1 MLTRFA
7 RNAFLGLL
15 LATVSMVSNGL
26 AKQTA
31 RHAHFNDSTASLL
44 ADHGPIWVTFQNE
57 IRNFRPPADALI
69 QQIESLR
76 LIPELDSWSTE
87 TLLILHQLS
96 REELDTD
103 QTRELYERLATQ
115 ANVAHDISEV
125 VRERGEN
132 SAETRYDYCEVAR
145 LSYRIQRRLAIWNS
159 LLESKTQLEVNQKA
173 VTQSFG
179 TGSVPHQRLLDD
191 LASGQID
198 PVWRDYLMLDSLES
212 VMANTSPGSPKVKSA
227 AREVLARIY
236 SPVLDDEQAD
246 YVISV
251 VSPYSIELLK
261 DVASLPVDEMEL
273 LRRIENYELSPSSL
287 TGYYLND
294 QYQNLLWSE
303 KPAEN
308 AIASAIETHY
318 RNANIRLS
326 FSERL
331 LNRLLPKLPEI
342 EQPVDQNIKGAR
354 VLGKS
359 RVSNQ
364 LRVNLIP
371 DDSQIQFNVETR
383 GDVQSD
389 TVAKTKVFRV
399 TNLGKANYEV
409 FQNVTI
415 NKDGIE
421 AVGDPYAR
429 SKANQFL
436 VGVESTLDRHPILGG
451 LARKIAEK
459 NLQRDASET
468 DRMYKRTVESSAEE
482 QMRTQV
488 SEQLQVVRELA
499 YTKLFQPLFGM
510 DLEPEPKQL
519 ATTEDQM
526 VVRYRIGGRD
536 QMAANTARPLDSAS
550 SLMSFQLHQS
560 AINNA
565 ISRIGLNGN
574 QFTIDELVA
583 HLRGFIGAENST
595 QPRVKS
601 DRHAEIGFAYFDPIL
616 VEFQEGQLKV
626 TLNLRSL
633 KIGEKG
639 KVWKNVSL
647 TAAYRFVRDG
657 MKIQLQQ
664 NDDGTR
670 IRGKRLRFGDRA
682 AISTVMKVLFKKEY
696 SVESL
701 PDKIAQR
708 IDTSQLEI
716 SQLSVSDGWLA
727 VSVDDREF
735 NTAQETVFDIL
746 RTSSSRKLINRR

>member
-1 MLTRFA
+1 MLTRYA

-15 LATVSMVSNGL
+15 FATLSMASNGL

-31 RHAHFNDSTASLL
+31 QHAHFNDGTASLSG
-44 ADHGPIWVTFQNE
+44 DRGPVWVTFQNE
-57 IRNFRPPADALI
+57 IRNYRPPADALI
-69 QQIESLR
+69 QQIESLA

-87 TLLILHQLS
+87 TLSILGQLS
-96 REELDTD
+96 QEELSAG
-103 QTRELYERLATQ
+103 QTRELYERLESQ
-115 ANVAHDISEV
+115 ANVAREISEV
-125 VRERGEN
+125 VRQRCE
-132 SAETRYDYCEVAR
+132 SSTETKYDYCEVAR
-145 LSYRIQRRLAIWNS
+145 LSYRIKRRLAIWNLILDS
-159 LLESKTQLEVNQKA
+159 KA
-173 VTQSFG
+173 VFEANQQAVTHSFG
-179 TGSVPHQRLLDD
+179 TVSVSHQRLLDD
-191 LASGQID
+191 LAESNID
-198 PVWRDYLMLDSLES
+198 PVWRDYLMLESLAS
-212 VMANTSPGSPKVKSA
+212 VMATASPGSPKIKTA

-236 SPVLDDEQAD
+236 SPVLDKEQAS
-246 YVISV
+246 YVMSAI
-251 VSPYSIELLK
+251 SPYSLQLLK
-261 DVASLPVDEMEL
+261 DVATLPFDEMEL
-273 LRRIENYELSPSSL
+273 FRRIENYESNPSSL

-303 KPAEN
+303 KPDETAM
-308 AIASAIETHY
+308 ARAIETHY
-318 RNANIRLS
+318 RNANIRLA
-326 FSERL
+326 FSERF

-342 EQPVDQNIKGAR
+342 EQPVDQKIKGAR

-359 RVSNQ
+359 RISNQ

-371 DDSQIQFNVETR
+371 DDTQIQLNVETR

-389 TVAKTKVFRV
+389 TVAKTKVFKL
-399 TNLGKANYEV
+399 TNLGRANFEV
-409 FQNVTI
+409 FQNIMI
-415 NKDGIE
+415 NEEGIE

-429 SKANQFL
+429 AKANQLL
-436 VGVESTLDRHPILGG
+436 VGVESGLDNHPILGG
-451 LARKIAEK
+451 IARKIAK
-459 NLQRDASET
+459 NNLKREASET
-468 DRMYKRTVESSAEE
+468 DRMYKQTVESSVEE
-482 QMRTQV
+482 QMREQV
-488 SEQLQVVRELA
+488 GEQLQVLRELA

-519 ATTEDQM
+519 STTEDQM

-536 QMAANTARPLDSAS
+536 QMAANTARPLDRAS

-574 QFTIDELVA
+574 KFTVDELVE
-583 HLRGFIGAENST
+583 HLKEFVGAGDSAE
-595 QPRVKS
+595 PRAKS
-601 DRHAEIGFAYFDPIL
+601 DKHAEIGFAYFDPIL
-616 VEFQEGQLKV
+616 VEFQEDQLKV
-626 TLNLRSL
+626 TLNLKSL

-670 IRGKRLRFGDRA
+670 IRGKRLRFGDKA

-696 SVESL
+696 SVASL
-701 PDKIAQR
+701 PEKIAQR

-727 VSVDDREF
+727 VSVDDREL
-735 NTAQETVFDIL
+735 NTAQETVLDIL

>member
-87 TLLILHQLS
+87 TLSILHQLS
-96 REELDTD
+96 RVELDTD

>member
-1 MLTRFA
+1 MPTRIA

-15 LATVSMVSNGL
+15 LAIASMYSNGL
-26 AKQTA
+26 AQQTA
-31 RHAHFNDSTASLL
+31 QHAHFNDGTASLSNQS
-44 ADHGPIWVTFQNE
+44 GPVWVTFQSDLKDY
-57 IRNFRPPADALI
+57 RPSANALI
-69 QQIESLR
+69 QQIESLDS
-76 LIPELDSWSTE
+76 IPELDSWSTE
-87 TLLILHQLS
+87 TLAILEQLS
-96 REELDTD
+96 KEELSCD
-103 QTRELYERLATQ
+103 QTRVLYEQLESQ
-115 ANVAHDISEV
+115 ANIARELSEV
-125 VRERGEN
+125 VRERCEN
-132 SAETRYDYCEVAR
+132 SPETQYDYCDVAR
-145 LSYRIQRRLAIWNS
+145 LTYRIKRRLAIWNS
-159 LLESKTQLEVNQKA
+159 ILDSKVGHEATQQP
-173 VTQSFG
+173 VTHSFG
-179 TGSVPHQRLLDD
+179 TRVDSQQRLLDD
-191 LASGQID
+191 LAASKID

-212 VMANTSPGSPKVKSA
+212 VIATASPESSKIRTA

-236 SPVLDDEQAD
+236 SPVLDKEQAN
-246 YVISV
+246 YVKSV
-251 VSPYSIELLK
+251 INPCSLQLLK
-261 DVASLPVDEMEL
+261 GIARLPFDEMEL
-273 LRRIENYELSPSSL
+273 LRRIENYESNPSSL

-303 KPAEN
+303 KPGEVAM
-308 AIASAIETHY
+308 ARAIETHY
-318 RNANIRLS
+318 RNANIRLA

-331 LNRLLPKLPEI
+331 INRLLPKLPEI
-342 EQPVDQNIKGAR
+342 EQPVDQNFKGAR
-354 VLGKS
+354 VLGQS

-371 DDSQIQFNVETR
+371 DDSQIQLNLETR

-389 TVAKTKVFRV
+389 TVANTKIFRV
-399 TNLGKANYEV
+399 TNLGRANFEV
-409 FQNVTI
+409 FQNIII
-415 NKDGIE
+415 NEEGIE

-429 SKANQFL
+429 SKANQL
-436 VGVESTLDRHPILGG
+436 VVAVESGLDNHPILGG
-451 LARKIAEK
+451 LARKIAK
-459 NLQRDASET
+459 NNLKRDASET
-468 DRMYKRTVESSAEE
+468 DRMYKRTVESSVEE

-488 SEQLQVVRELA
+488 SEQLQTVRELA

-536 QMAANTARPLDSAS
+536 QMAANTARPPDGAG

-560 AINNA
+560 AVNNA
-565 ISRIGLNGN
+565 ISRIGLNGR
-574 QFTIDELVA
+574 QFTVDELTE
-583 HLRGFIGAENST
+583 HLRGFVGAEGSAEP
-595 QPRVKS
+595 QAKS
-601 DRHAEIGFAYFDPIL
+601 DQHAEVGFAYFDPIL
-616 VEFQEGQLKV
+616 VEFQEDQLRV
-626 TLNLRSL
+626 TLNLKSL

-670 IRGKRLRFGDRA
+670 IRGKRLKFGDKA

-696 SVESL
+696 SVASL

-727 VSVDDREF
+727 VSVDDQEF
-735 NTAQETVFDIL
+735 NIAQETVLDVL
-746 RTSSSRKLINRR
+746 RTSTNRKLINRR

>member
-31 RHAHFNDSTASLL
+31 QHAHFNDSTASLS
-44 ADHGPIWVTFQNE
+44 ADHSPIWVTFQNE

-87 TLLILHQLS
+87 TLSILHQLS
-96 REELDTD
+96 QVELDTD

-125 VRERGEN
+125 VRKRGEN

-212 VMANTSPGSPKVKSA
+212 VMANTSPGSSKVKSA

-236 SPVLDDEQAD
+236 SPVLNDEQAN

-251 VSPYSIELLK
+251 VSPYSIQLLK

-415 NKDGIE
+415 NKEGIE
-421 AVGDPYAR
+421 AVGDPHAR

-436 VGVESTLDRHPILGG
+436 VGVESTLDRHPILGA
-451 LARKIAEK
+451 LARNIAK
-459 NLQRDASET
+459 NRLQQEASET
-468 DRMYKRTVESSAEE
+468 DRMFKKKVESSAEE
-482 QMRTQV
+482 QMREQV
-488 SEQLQVVRELA
+488 GEQLQVVRELA

-526 VVRYRIGGRD
+526 VMRYRIGGRD

-583 HLRGFIGAENST
+583 HLRGFIGAENSA
-595 QPRVKS
+595 QPSVKS

-616 VEFQEGQLKV
+616 VEFQDGQLKV

-735 NTAQETVFDIL
+735 NTAQETVLDIL

>member
-96 REELDTD
+96 RVELDTD

>member
-31 RHAHFNDSTASLL
+31 QHAHFNDSTASLS
-44 ADHGPIWVTFQNE
+44 ADHSPIWVTFQNE

-87 TLLILHQLS
+87 TLSILHQLS
-96 REELDTD
+96 QVELDTD

-125 VRERGEN
+125 VRKRGEN

-236 SPVLDDEQAD
+236 SPVLDDEQAN

-251 VSPYSIELLK
+251 VSPYSIQLLK

-415 NKDGIE
+415 NKEGIE
-421 AVGDPYAR
+421 AVGDPHAR

-436 VGVESTLDRHPILGG
+436 VGVESTLDRHPILGA
-451 LARKIAEK
+451 LARNIAK
-459 NLQRDASET
+459 NRLQQEASET
-468 DRMYKRTVESSAEE
+468 DRMFKKKVESSAEE
-482 QMRTQV
+482 QMREQV
-488 SEQLQVVRELA
+488 GEQLQVVRELA

-526 VVRYRIGGRD
+526 VMRYRIGGRD

-595 QPRVKS
+595 QPSVKS

-616 VEFQEGQLKV
+616 VEFQDGQLKV

-735 NTAQETVFDIL
+735 NTVQETVLDIL

>member
-15 LATVSMVSNGL
+15 FATVWMTSNGL
-26 AKQTA
+26 ARQSA
-31 RHAHFNDSTASLL
+31 QHAHFNDETASL
-44 ADHGPIWVTFQNE
+44 ANEGGPVWVTFQSE
-57 IRNFRPPADALI
+57 LRNYRPSTVALI
-69 QQIESLR
+69 QQIESLAS
-76 LIPELDSWSTE
+76 IPELDSWSSE
-87 TLLILHQLS
+87 TLALLGQLS
-96 REELDTD
+96 QEKLSSD
-103 QTRELYERLATQ
+103 QTRKLYERLETQ
-115 ANVAHDISEV
+115 AVLATDISEV
-125 VRERGEN
+125 VRERCEN
-132 SAETRYDYCEVAR
+132 SPETQYDYCDIAR
-145 LSYRIQRRLAIWNS
+145 LSYRINRRLAIWNTI
-159 LLESKTQLEVNQKA
+159 LDSKGQLEADQQV
-173 VTQSFG
+173 VTHSFG
-179 TGSVPHQRLLDD
+179 TGSVSQQRLRDD
-191 LASGQID
+191 LAASNID
-198 PVWRDYLMLDSLES
+198 PVWRDYLMLESLELA
-212 VMANTSPGSPKVKSA
+212 MANASPGSSKIRTA

-236 SPVLDDEQAD
+236 SPVLDKEQAS

-251 VSPYSIELLK
+251 ISPYSLQLLK
-261 DVASLPVDEMEL
+261 DIATLPFDEMEL
-273 LRRIENYELSPSSL
+273 LRRIENYESNPSSL

-303 KPAEN
+303 KPNE
-308 AIASAIETHY
+308 IAMAKSIETHY
-318 RNANIRLS
+318 RNANIRLA
-326 FSERL
+326 FSERF

-342 EQPVDQNIKGAR
+342 EQPVNQRIKGAR
-354 VLGKS
+354 VFGKS
-359 RVSNQ
+359 LISNQ

-371 DDSQIQFNVETR
+371 DDSQIQLNVETR
-383 GDVQSD
+383 GDVQTD
-389 TVAKTKVFRV
+389 TEAKTRVFKL
-399 TNLGKANYEV
+399 TNLGKANFEV
-409 FQNVTI
+409 FQNIMI
-415 NKDGIE
+415 NEEGIE

-429 SKANQFL
+429 AKAKQSL
-436 VGVESTLDRHPILGG
+436 VGVESGWDNHPILG
-451 LARKIAEK
+451 KIARNIAEN
-459 NLQRDASET
+459 NLKREASET
-468 DRMYKRTVESSAEE
+468 DRMYKQTVESSVEE
-482 QMRTQV
+482 QMREQIG
-488 SEQLQVVRELA
+488 EQLQVVRELA

-519 ATTEDQM
+519 STTEDQM

-536 QMAANTARPLDSAS
+536 QMAANTARPLDSAT

-574 QFTIDELVA
+574 KFTVDELVT
-583 HLRGFIGAENST
+583 HLKEFVGAGNST
-595 QPRVKS
+595 EPRAES

-616 VEFQEGQLKV
+616 VEFQEDQLRV

-670 IRGKRLRFGDRA
+670 IRGKRLRFGDKA

-696 SVESL
+696 SVASL
-701 PDKIAQR
+701 PEKIAQR

-727 VSVDDREF
+727 VSVDDREAK
-735 NTAQETVFDIL
+735 TAQETVLDMF
-746 RTSSSRKLINRR
+746 RTSTNRKLMNRR

>member
-15 LATVSMVSNGL
+15 LATASMYSNGL

-31 RHAHFNDSTASLL
+31 QHAHFNDGTASLSNQ
-44 ADHGPIWVTFQNE
+44 HGPVWVTFQSDLKDY
-57 IRNFRPPADALI
+57 RPSADALI
-69 QQIESLR
+69 QQIESLDS
-76 LIPELDSWSTE
+76 IPELDSWSTE
-87 TLLILHQLS
+87 TLAILGQLS
-96 REELDTD
+96 KEELSCD
-103 QTRELYERLATQ
+103 QTRVLYEQLESQ
-115 ANVAHDISEV
+115 ANVASELSEI
-125 VRERGEN
+125 VRERCEN
-132 SAETRYDYCEVAR
+132 SPETQYDYCDVAR
-145 LSYRIQRRLAIWNS
+145 LSYRIKRRLAIWNS
-159 LLESKTQLEVNQKA
+159 ILDSKAGHETAQQA
-173 VTQSFG
+173 VTHSFG
-179 TGSVPHQRLLDD
+179 TGTDLQQRLLDD
-191 LASGQID
+191 LAASKID
-198 PVWRDYLMLDSLES
+198 PVWRDYLMLESLES
-212 VMANTSPGSPKVKSA
+212 VIATASPGSSKIRTA

-236 SPVLDDEQAD
+236 SPVLDKEQAN
-246 YVISV
+246 YVKSV
-251 VSPYSIELLK
+251 INPYSLQLLK
-261 DVASLPVDEMEL
+261 DTARLPFDEMEL
-273 LRRIENYELSPSSL
+273 LRRIENYETKPSSL

-303 KPAEN
+303 NPDEVAM
-308 AIASAIETHY
+308 ARAIETHY
-318 RNANIRLS
+318 RNANIRLA

-331 LNRLLPKLPEI
+331 INRLLPQLPEI
-342 EQPVDQNIKGAR
+342 EQPVDQKIKGAR

-371 DDSQIQFNVETR
+371 DDSQIQLNVETR

-399 TNLGKANYEV
+399 TNLGRANFEV
-409 FQNVTI
+409 FQNIMI
-415 NKDGIE
+415 NEEGIE

-429 SKANQFL
+429 SKANQL
-436 VGVESTLDRHPILGG
+436 VVGVESGLDNHPILGG
-451 LARKIAEK
+451 LARKIAK
-459 NLQRDASET
+459 NNLKRDASET

-488 SEQLQVVRELA
+488 SEQLQMVRELA

-560 AINNA
+560 AVNNA

-574 QFTIDELVA
+574 QFTVDELVE
-583 HLRGFIGAENST
+583 HLRGFVGAEDT
-595 QPRVKS
+595 AEPPAKS
-601 DRHAEIGFAYFDPIL
+601 DQHAEIGFAYFDPIL
-616 VEFQEGQLKV
+616 VEFQEDQLRV

-633 KIGEKG
+633 KIGERG
-639 KVWKNVSL
+639 KVWKNISL

-670 IRGKRLRFGDRA
+670 IRGKRLRFGDKA

-696 SVESL
+696 SVASL
-701 PDKIAQR
+701 PEKIAQR

-735 NTAQETVFDIL
+735 NTAQETVLDML
-746 RTSSSRKLINRR
+746 RTSTNRKLINRR

>member
-15 LATVSMVSNGL
+15 LATASMVSNGL

-31 RHAHFNDSTASLL
+31 QHAHFNDSTASLS

-96 REELDTD
+96 RVELDTA

-159 LLESKTQLEVNQKA
+159 LFESKIQLEVNQQA

-179 TGSVPHQRLLDD
+179 TGSVPHQRLLDE

-212 VMANTSPGSPKVKSA
+212 VMANTSPGSSKVKSA

-236 SPVLDDEQAD
+236 SPVLNDEQAN

-251 VSPYSIELLK
+251 VSPYSIQLLK

-273 LRRIENYELSPSSL
+273 LRRIENYELSSSSL
-287 TGYYLND
+287 AGYYLND

-303 KPAEN
+303 KPDEN
-308 AIASAIETHY
+308 AIARAIETHY

-399 TNLGKANYEV
+399 TNLGKANFEV

-415 NKDGIE
+415 NTEGIE

-436 VGVESTLDRHPILGG
+436 VGIESTLDRHPILGA
-451 LARKIAEK
+451 LARNIAK
-459 NLQRDASET
+459 NRLQQEASET
-468 DRMYKRTVESSAEE
+468 DQMFKRTVESSVEE
-482 QMRTQV
+482 QMREQV
-488 SEQLQVVRELA
+488 GEQLQVVRELA

-583 HLRGFIGAENST
+583 HLRGFIGAENSA
-595 QPRVKS
+595 QPSVKS

-616 VEFQEGQLKV
+616 IEFQDGQLKV

-735 NTAQETVFDIL
+735 NTAQETVLDIL

>member
-87 TLLILHQLS
+87 TLSILHQLS

>member
-31 RHAHFNDSTASLL
+31 QHAHFNDSTASLS

-87 TLLILHQLS
+87 TLSILHQLS
-96 REELDTD
+96 QVELDTD

-159 LLESKTQLEVNQKA
+159 LLESKTQLEINQAA

-191 LASGQID
+191 LSSGQID

-236 SPVLDDEQAD
+236 SPVLDDEQAN

-251 VSPYSIELLK
+251 VSPYSIQLLK

-273 LRRIENYELSPSSL
+273 LRRIENYELSSSSL
-287 TGYYLND
+287 AGYYLND

-303 KPAEN
+303 KPDEN

-399 TNLGKANYEV
+399 TNLGKANFEV

-415 NKDGIE
+415 NKEGIE

-595 QPRVKS
+595 QPSVKS

-735 NTAQETVFDIL
+735 NTAQETVLDIL

>member
-31 RHAHFNDSTASLL
+31 QHAHFNDSTASLS

-87 TLLILHQLS
+87 TLSILHQLS
-96 REELDTD
+96 QVELDTD

-159 LLESKTQLEVNQKA
+159 LLESKIQLEVNQAA

-236 SPVLDDEQAD
+236 SPVLDDEQAN

-251 VSPYSIELLK
+251 VSPYSIQLLK

-273 LRRIENYELSPSSL
+273 LRRIENYELSSSSL

-303 KPAEN
+303 KPDEN
-308 AIASAIETHY
+308 AIARAIETHY

-399 TNLGKANYEV
+399 TNLGKANFEV

-415 NKDGIE
+415 NKEGIE

-595 QPRVKS
+595 QPSVKS

-735 NTAQETVFDIL
+735 NTAQETVLDIL

>member
-31 RHAHFNDSTASLL
+31 QHAHFNDSTASLS

-57 IRNFRPPADALI
+57 IRNFRPPAEALI

-87 TLLILHQLS
+87 TLSILHQLS
-96 REELDTD
+96 QVELDTD

-159 LLESKTQLEVNQKA
+159 LLESKIQLEVNQAA

-236 SPVLDDEQAD
+236 SPVLDDEQAN

-251 VSPYSIELLK
+251 VSPYSIQLLK

-273 LRRIENYELSPSSL
+273 LRRIENYELSSSSL

-303 KPAEN
+303 KPDEN
-308 AIASAIETHY
+308 AIARAIETHY

-399 TNLGKANYEV
+399 TNLGKANFEV

-415 NKDGIE
+415 NKEGIE

-595 QPRVKS
+595 QPSVKS

-735 NTAQETVFDIL
+735 NTAQETVLDIL

>member
-87 TLLILHQLS
+87 TLSILHQLS
-96 REELDTD
+96 RVELDTD

-236 SPVLDDEQAD
+236 SPVLDDEQAG